1 MNQRWTDFLA
11 RPTISNA
18 RRRFAPQLMFVKA
31 RLSRQGRLGLR
42 LTVSV
47 IVFIAATWLFAGI
60 AEDVVAGDP
69 LVVVDRQITTWFRA
83 HATPEV
89 TRWMLLVTHAHG
101 TLGVSLMGVA
111 LALYFS
117 WRRARYWL
125 LTLAVVL
132 PGGMLL
138 NVVLKQ
144 IFRRD
149 RPSLD
154 DPLLTLLTYSF
165 PSGHVTGSALFY
177 GVLAAF
183 CASRAKTWVARMFIF
198 GTACL
203 LVIAVG
209 VTRIYLGVHYFSDV
223 VAAAAWSTAWLV
235 MWLLAIDLFEQRRL
249 TGARSKTE
257 LGA

>member
-11 RPTISNA
+11 RPTMSAA

-31 RLSRQGRLGLR
+31 RLSRQGSLGLR

-47 IVFIAATWLFAGI
+47 LVFIAATWLFAGI
-60 AEDVVAGDP
+60 AEDVVSGDP
-69 LVVVDRQITTWFRA
+69 LVVVDRQITAWFRA

-101 TLGVSLMGVA
+101 TMGVSLMGVA

-117 WRRARYWL
+117 WRRAWYWL

-132 PGGMLL
+132 PGGMLM
-138 NVVLKQ
+138 NVVLKN

-183 CASRAKTWVARMFIF
+183 FASSAKTWVARMLIL

-235 MWLLAIDLFEQRRL
+235 MWLLAIDLFEQP
-249 TGARSKTE
+249 
-257 LGA
+257 